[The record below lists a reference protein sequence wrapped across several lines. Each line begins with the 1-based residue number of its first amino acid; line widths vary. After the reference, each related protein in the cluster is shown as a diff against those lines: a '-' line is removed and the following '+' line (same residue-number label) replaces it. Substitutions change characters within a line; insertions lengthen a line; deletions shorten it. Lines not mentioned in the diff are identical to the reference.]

1 MLALSPED
9 QEEINKFIEMTR
21 LAESMEMPMDKPMDQ
36 MNFFD
41 TIKLIL
47 SMADMGKVMKE
58 VGKISLEDYGSL
70 SRRLYAV
77 I

>member
-21 LAESMEMPMDKPMDQ
+21 LAESMEMPTDKPMDQ

-58 VGKISLEDYGSL
+58 VGKISLEDYGSW

>member
-58 VGKISLEDYGSL
+58 VGKISLEDYGSW
-70 SRRLYAV
+70 SRRLSAV